1 MAPTLVHLGQVLV
14 DLTMTVESVP
24 PPGGDVFAGDS
35 AMVAGGG
42 TNLLT
47 AARRMGASAVHAG
60 ALGTGSFADICERA
74 LAELQIPPV
83 GPVLQGIDQGFCVAL
98 TDSTGERTFIST
110 RGAETY
116 VPTQAFCELD
126 IEEGD
131 LLHLCGYSL
140 THEETGSAVEALAA
154 RGIPE
159 GTRAVFD
166 ISPMA
171 AEIPA
176 ARLMAVAGLHPV
188 WSVNETEARIL
199 ASRLRPEG
207 DLAAWVQAHE
217 AVSASPVSHSSAS
230 LPSASAAPCTR
241 PTASPL
247 SEAPS
252 PSAPSASDVPE
263 DGELC
268 AWLSRAL
275 HAPVIVRIGPGGAW
289 WAEAC
294 SDVAHHVPAP
304 RVDAIDTNGA
314 GDAHCG
320 VLEACLLEGK
330 SLGESVLLA
339 NCAAALAT
347 TQWGPTTCPSRGEI
361 EALASEFGESLAASR

>member
-1 MAPTLVHLGQVLV
+1 MSPTLVHLGQVLV
-14 DLTMTVESVP
+14 DLTMTVEAVP
-24 PPGGDVFAGDS
+24 PPGGDVFADDS

-60 ALGTGSFADICERA
+60 AMGTGSFADICERA

-83 GPVLQGIDQGFCVAL
+83 GPILQGVDQGFCVAL
-98 TDSTGERTFIST
+98 TDPTGERTFIST

-116 VPTQAFCELD
+116 VPLQAFTDLEYA
-126 IEEGD
+126 EGD

-140 THEETGSAVEALAA
+140 THEETGSAVEALA
-154 RGIPE
+154 RQGLPS

-171 AEIPA
+171 ADISA
-176 ARLMAVAGLHPV
+176 RRLAAVARLHPL

-199 ASRLRPEG
+199 VSRLRDEG
-207 DLAAWVQAHE
+207 DLRALLDSAASDPE
-217 AVSASPVSHSSAS
+217 AVAASSA
-230 LPSASAAPCTR
+230 PAQEAVASSGAP
-241 PTASPL
+241 
-247 SEAPS
+247 APS
-252 PSAPSASDVPE
+252 EDSSDAEV
-263 DGELC
+263 C
-268 AWLSRAL
+268 AWLSQIL
-275 HAPVIVRIGPGGAW
+275 DAPVIVRVGPDGAW
-289 WAEAC
+289 WAE
-294 SDVAHHVPAP
+294 SSSPTAHHVPAP
-304 RVDAIDTNGA
+304 RVDVVDTNGA

-330 SLGESVLLA
+330 SLGEAVLLA

-347 TQWGPTTCPSRGEI
+347 TQWGPATCPSREEI
-361 EALASEFGESLAASR
+361 EALAAEFGESLAVSS